1 MEVAVYAAMGHLR
14 NYIHPQAVIMD
25 TPQLENIWFVEK
37 TKVRSKEMDFT
48 LIELP
53 KRSDESL
60 RWLTRLDSASL
71 NAYNR
76 VSVNILIHAQPSG
89 SGSILRLLH
98 SLARADYFESTPP
111 HISIE
116 LPHDVDE
123 DLANQLQ
130 SFKWPPRSS
139 HSSDSRLTLQKWIPN
154 RRHSADE
161 SAVRFLE
168 DFYPADARNNHVL
181 VLSPQVELSPLY
193 YHYLKYTLLDYKYS
207 RMPIRGEAKMRDSL
221 LGISLSLPGTYLN
234 DSTAFEPPKHK
245 SGISGIDGDSLGPSF
260 LWTAP
265 NSEAALYFGDKW
277 TDLHQFVSLSL
288 SAPAEKKAAKRIST
302 TYPSWLEYILSFS
315 LARGGAMIY
324 PQLASG
330 ASLATVHNELYTP
343 PEEFSVPKEDPEGRE
358 GEDEFTADPHM
369 SLKHDEAPVAHGSLL
384 DVMDGGATLPI
395 GKMPILSFDGRAMMQ
410 ADLLEEAEQFSEEF
424 RSSVGG
430 CGKNSIAGAGLVD
443 APMEYLFCNEVE
455 KMIMVPPQPK
465 KEASK
470 SVEAVEAVE
479 TQIDL
484 DTSAPTKTPAVA
496 TAKNPAKALAEQ
508 EKAEKA
514 AATSTT
520 VPQPSPK
527 SDLEV
532 DAENLSE
539 GIVAGTGQDGRF
551 DKTKTPIAEAQK
563 KELEQ
568 SGVVPGTGQDGVVT
582 DTRYATTPE
591 GAVHEITQIKKAKEA
606 ADAVERAPS
615 VETPKGTRFEDA
627 VKPAEQDVNAIM
639 EAKAAKGKVVK
650 EATIHL
656 TNAKVREEPG
666 PVSQP
671 AVAPVTKEKV
681 REEPGQV
688 TEPRVENGQVV
699 DEEQREW
706 LKDRWQV
713 KNDV

>member
-1 MEVAVYAAMGHLR
+1 MEVAAYAAMGHLR
-14 NYIHPQAVIMD
+14 NYILPQAVIMD

-37 TKVRSKEMDFT
+37 TKIRAKKMDFT

-53 KRSDESL
+53 KHSDESL

-71 NAYNR
+71 NAYNK

-123 DLANQLQ
+123 DLTNQLQ
-130 SFKWPPRSS
+130 SFKWPPHSS

-168 DFYPADARNNHVL
+168 DFYPTDARNNHVL

-193 YHYLKYTLLDYKYS
+193 YHYVKYTLLDYKYS
-207 RMPIRGEAKMRDSL
+207 RMSTSKGAKMRDSL

-315 LARGGAMIY
+315 LARGDAMIY

-343 PEEFSVPKEDPEGRE
+343 PEEFSVPKEDSEGGG

-395 GKMPILSFDGRAMMQ
+395 EKMPILSFDGRTITQ

-430 CGKNSIAGAGLVD
+430 CGKQSIAGAGLVD
-443 APMEYLFCNEVE
+443 APIEYLFCNEVE
-455 KMIMVPPQPK
+455 KMTIVPPQPK
-465 KEASK
+465 KEASN
-470 SVEAVEAVE
+470 SVETVE
-479 TQIDL
+479 TEINL
-484 DTSAPTKTPAVA
+484 DTSVSRKTPAVA
-496 TAKNPAKALAEQ
+496 IAKNPAKALAEQ

-514 AATSTT
+514 AAISTA
-520 VPQPSPK
+520 VAQPSAKP
-527 SDLEV
+527 DFEV
-532 DAENLSE
+532 DAENPAE
-539 GIVAGTGQDGRF
+539 GIVAGTGQGGRI
-551 DKTKTPIAEAQK
+551 DKTKTPIAEAKK
-563 KELEQ
+563 KEFEQ
-568 SGVVPGTGQDGVVT
+568 SGIVPGTGQDGVVA

-591 GAVHEITQIKKAKEA
+591 GAVDEITQIKKAKEA
-606 ADAVERAPS
+606 ADTVEPAPP

-627 VKPAEQDVNAIM
+627 VKPAEEDVNAIM
-639 EAKAAKGKVVK
+639 EAKAAKGEIVK

-666 PVSQP
+666 PGSQP
-671 AVAPVTKEKV
+671 AVVPVTKEKV
-681 REEPGQV
+681 RDESRQV
-688 TEPRVENGQVV
+688 IEPRVENGQVV
-699 DEEQREW
+699 DEEQRE
-706 LKDRWQV
+706 
-713 KNDV
+713 

>member
-14 NYIHPQAVIMD
+14 NYIHFQAVIVD
-25 TPQLENIWFVEK
+25 TLELENIWFAEK
-37 TKVRSKEMDFT
+37 TKARAREMDFT

-76 VSVNILIHAQPSG
+76 VSINILIHAQPSG

-98 SLARADYFESTPP
+98 SLAKADYFGSTPP

-116 LPHDVDE
+116 LPHHVDE

-130 SFKWPPRSS
+130 SFKWPPKSS
-139 HSSDSRLTLQKWIPN
+139 HASDSRLTTQKWIPSKAV
-154 RRHSADE
+154 SADE
-161 SAVRFLE
+161 SAIRFLE
-168 DFYPADARNNHVL
+168 DFYPTDARNNHVL
-181 VLSPQVELSPLY
+181 ILSPQVELSPLY

-207 RMPIRGEAKMRDSL
+207 GMAIKKEARMRDSL

-234 DSTAFEPPKHK
+234 DSTVFEPPKHK

-288 SAPAEKKAAKRIST
+288 SAPAEKKAPKRIST

-343 PEEFSVPKEDPEGRE
+343 PEEFSALKQDHEGAG

-369 SLKHDEAPVAHGSLL
+369 SLEHDEAPIAHGSLL
-384 DVMDGGATLPI
+384 DVMDGGAILPI
-395 GKMPILSFDGRAMMQ
+395 GKMPILSFDGRSITQ
-410 ADLLEEAEQFSEEF
+410 AELLEEAEQFSEEF

-430 CGKNSIAGAGLVD
+430 CGKQSIAGAGLVD
-443 APMEYLFCNEVE
+443 APMGYLFCREVE
-455 KMIMVPPQPK
+455 KMTIVPAQPK

-470 SVEAVEAVE
+470 SIEAVE
-479 TQIDL
+479 TEIDL
-484 DTSAPTKTPAVA
+484 DASAPTKTPAVA
-496 TAKNPAKALAEQ
+496 IVKNPAKALAEQ

-514 AATSTT
+514 TAISATAAQSTAR
-520 VPQPSPK
+520 SAI
-527 SDLEV
+527 EV
-532 DAENLSE
+532 DAEKLAE
-539 GIVAGTGQDGRF
+539 GIVAGTGQDGRI
-551 DKTKTPIAEAQK
+551 DKTKTPIAAAAK
-563 KELEQ
+563 KEFEQ
-568 SGVVPGTGQDGVVT
+568 SGVVPGTGKDGVVA

-591 GAVHEITQIKKAKEA
+591 GAYDEVTQIQKAKEA
-606 ADAVERAPS
+606 ADAIFEAQPVDS
-615 VETPKGTRFEDA
+615 PKGTRFEDA
-627 VKPAEQDVNAIM
+627 VKPAKEDVNAIM
-639 EAKAAKGKVVK
+639 EAKAAKGEAVK
-650 EATIHL
+650 EATMHI

-666 PVSQP
+666 PVSEP
-671 AVAPVTKEKV
+671 AVAPVIKEKV
-681 REEPGQV
+681 GEEPGV
-688 TEPRVENGQVV
+688 VSEPRVENGQVV
-699 DEEQREW
+699 DEEQRKLLRE
-706 LKDRWQV
+706 RWQF
-713 KNDV
+713 KSDV

>member
-1 MEVAVYAAMGHLR
+1 MEIAVYAAIGHLR
-14 NYIHPQAVIMD
+14 NYIHPQAFIVD
-25 TPQLENIWFVEK
+25 TLELENIWFAKK
-37 TKVRSKEMDFT
+37 TRVRAQEMDFT

-60 RWLTRLDSASL
+60 RWLTRLDSSSL

-76 VSVNILIHAQPSG
+76 VSVNILIHAQPFG

-98 SLARADYFESTPP
+98 SLAKADYFGSTPP

-116 LPHDVDE
+116 LPHHVDE

-139 HSSDSRLTLQKWIPN
+139 HASDSRLTMQKWIPSKAV
-154 RRHSADE
+154 SADE

-168 DFYPADARNNHVL
+168 DFYPTDARNNHVL
-181 VLSPQVELSPLY
+181 ILSPQVELSPLY

-207 RMPIRGEAKMRDSL
+207 NMDNKKEAKLRGSL
-221 LGISLSLPGTYLN
+221 LGISLSLPATYLN

-245 SGISGIDGDSLGPSF
+245 SGISGIDGDSLGPPF

-277 TDLHQFVSLSL
+277 TNLHQFVTLSL

-315 LARGGAMIY
+315 LTRGSAMIY

-343 PEEFSVPKEDPEGRE
+343 PEEFSTPKQDHEGGN

-395 GKMPILSFDGRAMMQ
+395 GKMPILSFDGRSITPAE
-410 ADLLEEAEQFSEEF
+410 LLEEADKFSHEF

-430 CGKNSIAGAGLVD
+430 CGNQAIAGAGLVD
-443 APMEYLFCNEVE
+443 APMEYLFCSEVE
-455 KMIMVPPQPK
+455 RTIIVPPQPK
-465 KEASK
+465 KDASK
-470 SVEAVEAVE
+470 SVEAVE
-479 TQIDL
+479 TKIDL
-484 DTSAPTKTPAVA
+484 DLTAPTKTPAVA
-496 TAKNPAKALAEQ
+496 ISKNPAKALAEQ
-508 EKAEKA
+508 EAAEKA
-514 AATSTT
+514 AASSASA
-520 VPQPSPK
+520 VQPSAK
-527 SDLEV
+527 FELEV
-532 DAENLSE
+532 DAEKLAG
-539 GIVAGTGQDGRF
+539 GIVAGTGQDGRV
-551 DKTKTPIAEAQK
+551 DSTKTPVAEAKK
-563 KELEQ
+563 KETEQ
-568 SGVVPGTGQDGVVT
+568 FGVVTGTGEDGVVA
-582 DTRYATTPE
+582 DIRYATTHE
-591 GAVHEITQIKKAKEA
+591 GAVHEITQINKAKEA
-606 ADAVERAPS
+606 ADAVEPAPP

-627 VKPAEQDVNAIM
+627 VKPGEDVNAIM
-639 EAKAAKGKVVK
+639 EAKAAKGEVVK

-666 PVSQP
+666 PVSEP
-671 AVAPVTKEKV
+671 AVASVTKENV
-681 REEPGQV
+681 REEPGV
-688 TEPRVENGQVV
+688 VSEPRIENGQAV

-706 LKDRWQV
+706 LRDRWQV
-713 KNDV
+713 KNDT